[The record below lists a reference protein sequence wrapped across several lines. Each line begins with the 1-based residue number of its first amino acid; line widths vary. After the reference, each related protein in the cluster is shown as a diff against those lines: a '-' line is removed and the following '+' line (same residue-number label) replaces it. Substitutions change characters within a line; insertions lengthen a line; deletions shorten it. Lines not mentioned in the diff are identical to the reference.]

1 MLTEDRVT
9 RDPRIHDLLGKVVIV
24 PINEVRDNREELD
37 QRREHRRSVVDLNL
51 KASTLAHDST
61 VSCFSEY
68 SP

>member
-1 MLTEDRVT
+1 
-9 RDPRIHDLLGKVVIV
+9 
-24 PINEVRDNREELD
+24 
-37 QRREHRRSVVDLNL
+37 VDLNL